1 MLFKGYGEGNRI
13 RRIRAAEAGSDDRAA
28 AEPAPHSEE
37 IVMSPFKH
45 RSSETEPMEEWE
57 PWETRLVVWS
67 LLTAVAAL
75 AMLAWMAELYL

>member
-1 MLFKGYGEGNRI
+1 
-13 RRIRAAEAGSDDRAA
+13 
-28 AEPAPHSEE
+28 
-37 IVMSPFKH
+37 MSPFKH